1 MLLANWWF
9 SGLLSV
15 ALIMIALAIYGLE
28 VAPRIPHLLV
38 RVGVRIVCASVA
50 LLASLIAILFVAAS
64 GVREPLG
71 PNLLALKGCC
81 GPNRKCRRGATG
93 GETSVELFW
102 AHGFQTQTVYDGE
115 WKTVEPSDI
124 RWTSDTELTIH
135 YSGIMG
141 YNHHYESTARVTV
154 SCLQK

>member
-1 MLLANWWF
+1 MCF
-9 SGLLSV
+9 SGTIGQSHCNSV
-15 ALIMIALAIYGLE
+15 CG
-28 VAPRIPHLLV
+28 RI
-38 RVGVRIVCASVA
+38 
-50 LLASLIAILFVAAS
+50 

-71 PNLLALKGCC
+71 PNLLALKGCR

-93 GETSVELFW
+93 GEPSVELFW
-102 AHGFQTQTVYDGE
+102 AHGFQAQTVYDGE

-135 YSGIMG
+135 YSGIRG
-141 YNHHYESTARVTV
+141 YNHHYESTARVKV